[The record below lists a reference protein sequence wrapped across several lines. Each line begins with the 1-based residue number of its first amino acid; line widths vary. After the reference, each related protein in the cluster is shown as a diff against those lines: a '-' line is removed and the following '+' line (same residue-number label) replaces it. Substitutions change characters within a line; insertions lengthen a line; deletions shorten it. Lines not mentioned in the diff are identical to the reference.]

1 MGATVT
7 NGPFAMPMMRRA
19 VPRRLQPWHYVFM
32 AVTFQLSGGLY
43 LGTMAGMMGETT
55 MMRED
60 LLMCLYANLAGMA
73 VYFPILFMM
82 KFRFTNKT
90 LLAAAATG
98 VMACNLAAPHI
109 SFLPLLW
116 AVCFVEGVCK
126 IQGTFE
132 CMSTIQLWMTPNRD
146 FTVFF
151 PMLHIVILGSMQVA
165 DIAAT
170 TLMHHYHWTAM
181 HWLVAG
187 LMMADLLIITL
198 CTRHVRIVKKFP
210 LVGIDWL
217 GALLWALLLLEVA
230 YMLAYGDYH
239 DWWASHVMM
248 AVAAAAA
255 VTLAA
260 CVGRMLH
267 IRHPYI
273 EPQMWTY
280 RHLAAILLLIT
291 VVEMLLA
298 AESSLEEVFY
308 EGVMHYDATVSM
320 RLDWPALGGIV
331 AGCLFAFRWMHVWR
345 LGYLRLLAVGIA
357 VLACYLAGFYF
368 TLSADIHI
376 SQLYLP
382 VACRGFAYAVLS
394 ATFMVCL
401 EEIMT
406 FRHFFQALSVFNML
420 HMVVGGVTG
429 SAIYTEALQYLTA
442 DNTARYG
449 AAIDRVA
456 MPGGTGAVARMM
468 AEFVPRTIE
477 VGLKQIYGWCTYA
490 CLALLLLFMLYDA
503 PMRRELKKM
512 PSWRRLRR
520 EEAAEVAG
528 GHGGNA
534 SDGHAESRPQA
545 KPMAGE

>member
-43 LGTMAGMMGETT
+43 LGTMAEMMGETA

-73 VYFPILFMM
+73 VYFPILFRM

-230 YMLAYGDYH
+230 YMPAYGDYH
-239 DWWASHVMM
+239 DWGASHVMM

-291 VVEMLLA
+291 
-298 AESSLEEVFY
+298 
-308 EGVMHYDATVSM
+308 GGRDATGG
-320 RLDWPALGGIV
+320 RALARGS
-331 AGCLFAFRWMHVWR
+331 
-345 LGYLRLLAVGIA
+345 
-357 VLACYLAGFYF
+357 VL
-368 TLSADIHI
+368 
-376 SQLYLP
+376 
-382 VACRGFAYAVLS
+382 
-394 ATFMVCL
+394 
-401 EEIMT
+401 
-406 FRHFFQALSVFNML
+406 
-420 HMVVGGVTG
+420 
-429 SAIYTEALQYLTA
+429 
-442 DNTARYG
+442 
-449 AAIDRVA
+449 
-456 MPGGTGAVARMM
+456 
-468 AEFVPRTIE
+468 
-477 VGLKQIYGWCTYA
+477 
-490 CLALLLLFMLYDA
+490 
-503 PMRRELKKM
+503 
-512 PSWRRLRR
+512 
-520 EEAAEVAG
+520 
-528 GHGGNA
+528 
-534 SDGHAESRPQA
+534 
-545 KPMAGE
+545 

>member
-1 MGATVT
+1 M
-7 NGPFAMPMMRRA
+7 
-19 VPRRLQPWHYVFM
+19 
-32 AVTFQLSGGLY
+32 
-43 LGTMAGMMGETT
+43 
-55 MMRED
+55 
-60 LLMCLYANLAGMA
+60 
-73 VYFPILFMM
+73 
-82 KFRFTNKT
+82 
-90 LLAAAATG
+90 
-98 VMACNLAAPHI
+98 
-109 SFLPLLW
+109 
-116 AVCFVEGVCK
+116 
-126 IQGTFE
+126 
-132 CMSTIQLWMTPNRD
+132 
-146 FTVFF
+146 
-151 PMLHIVILGSMQVA
+151 
-165 DIAAT
+165 
-170 TLMHHYHWTAM
+170 
-181 HWLVAG
+181 
-187 LMMADLLIITL
+187 
-198 CTRHVRIVKKFP
+198 
-210 LVGIDWL
+210 
-217 GALLWALLLLEVA
+217 LLEVA

-298 AESSLEEVFY
+298 AERSLEEVFY

-357 VLACYLAGFYF
+357 ALACYLAGFYF

-520 EEAAEVAG
+520 DEAAEVAG

-534 SDGHAESRPQA
+534 SDGHAESWPQA